1 MSASAAIQ
9 RYKSVQV
16 TTSSPGEILVML
28 YDGLF
33 RFLEEAREAM
43 LADDRA
49 RVGDRINRAHA
60 IVNELAATLNK
71 DAAPELCEN
80 LEALYFFASAKLVEA
95 NLYQDPERIQQV
107 VRVLGPLR
115 EGFTTVVRQQQSGG
129 SR

>member
-43 LADDRA
+43 IANDRA

-71 DAAPELCEN
+71 DVAPELCEN
-80 LEALYFFASAKLVEA
+80 LEALYFFASGKLVEA

-115 EGFTTVVRQQQSGG
+115 DGFTTVVRQQQTGG
-129 SR
+129 AR

>member
-71 DAAPELCEN
+71 DVAPELCEN

-95 NLYQDPERIQQV
+95 NLYQDPERLQHVI
-107 VRVLGPLR
+107 RVLAPLR
-115 EGFTTVVRQQQSGG
+115 EGFTTVVRQQQTGG

>member
-71 DAAPELCEN
+71 DVAPELCEN

-95 NLYQDPERIQQV
+95 NLYQDPERLQQV
-107 VRVLGPLR
+107 VRVLAPLR
-115 EGFTTVVRQQQSGG
+115 EGFTTVVRQQQTGG